1 MLAVAILAAGKGTR
15 MVSKLPKVLHKL
27 SGETLLERVLNVCK
41 DLNPNKIFIVVGH
54 ESSKIIDSLKNHP
67 NLENINFVLQQ
78 PQNGTGH
85 AIQVLSKELQS
96 FSGNLLV
103 LNGDVPLI
111 TSKTLKELIKL
122 HTSELADA
130 TLITTKKNN
139 PHGYGRV
146 FLKDKFVNKIIEE
159 KDCTEKE
166 KSNQI
171 INSGIYCY
179 KWESLFKIINNLRK
193 NNKQNELYLTDTI
206 SLLNKCISYYIKSE
220 EEIEG
225 INNRTQLA
233 KCEEIIQERI
243 KYKHM
248 MNGVTFINPATTSVS
263 EESLIGIDVVIEAN
277 SHIRGKSVIE
287 DNCVIGPN
295 TFIENSY
302 INKNSK
308 IINSTI
314 LKSEIQDNVSIG
326 PYTHIRPDCKI
337 STNSKVGNFV
347 ELKQSVIAESVKINH
362 LSYIG
367 DSNVGKLT
375 NIGAG
380 TITANFDGTNKNK
393 TFIGENC
400 SVGANSVLIAPVIL
414 ENSVTTGAGS
424 VINKN
429 IEKNSLGISRAKQ
442 INIKN
447 WKK

>member
-54 ESSKIIDSLKNHP
+54 ESSKIIDSLKNYP
-67 NLENINFVLQQ
+67 NFENINFVLQQ

-85 AIQVLSKELQS
+85 AIQVLSKELQN
-96 FSGNLLV
+96 FNGNLLV

-111 TSKTLKELIKL
+111 TSKTLKELIEV
-122 HTSELADA
+122 HASELADA

-146 FLKDKFVNKIIEE
+146 FLKDKFVSKIIEE
-159 KDCTEKE
+159 KDCTEEE

-179 KWESLFKIINNLRK
+179 KWESLFKIINNLSNK
-193 NNKQNELYLTDTI
+193 NKQNELYLTDTI
-206 SLLNKCISYYIKSE
+206 SLLKKCISYYINSE
-220 EEIEG
+220 NEIEG

-295 TFIENSY
+295 TFIDNSH

-314 LKSEIQDNVSIG
+314 FKSEIQDNVCIG
-326 PYTHIRPDCKI
+326 PYSHIRPGCKI

-347 ELKQSVIAESVKINH
+347 ELKQSVLAESVKINH

-367 DSNVGKLT
+367 DSNIGKLT

-393 TFIGENC
+393 TYIGENC
-400 SVGANSVLIAPVIL
+400 SVGANSVLIAPVTL
-414 ENSVTTGAGS
+414 EDSVTIGAGS

-429 IEKNSLGISRAKQ
+429 IDKNSLGISRAKQ